1 MECQRGDDCLILR
14 KKNYG
19 TRTTTGYIPVWEHE
33 RQTAEEERA
42 KEGKNEIDF
51 GSTHPIVLR
60 YQVTRSSLISDRQVG
75 EREREKAGGVV
86 SFQLPAP
93 KTNDPHGRGVIS
105 PDPGLENATNYNRIR
120 MVGAATRVEPCI
132 PVPLCSLRVSYAVF
146 ALTVSPPPRLLCSP
160 SPFHVPITYHAFPF
174 CKHQRASS

>member
-75 EREREKAGGVV
+75 ERERERR
-86 SFQLPAP
+86 P
-93 KTNDPHGRGVIS
+93 
-105 PDPGLENATNYNRIR
+105 E
-120 MVGAATRVEPCI
+120 
-132 PVPLCSLRVSYAVF
+132 
-146 ALTVSPPPRLLCSP
+146 
-160 SPFHVPITYHAFPF
+160 
-174 CKHQRASS
+174 ASSVSSCQLRRRTTPTGEA

>member
-1 MECQRGDDCLILR
+1 MYPRL
-14 KKNYG
+14 G
-19 TRTTTGYIPVWEHE
+19 TRNG
-33 RQTAEEERA
+33 RAEEGES
-42 KEGKNEIDF
+42 EIDF

-60 YQVTRSSLISDRQVG
+60 YRVTRSSLISDRQIE

-120 MVGAATRVEPCI
+120 MVGAATPVEPR
-132 PVPLCSLRVSYAVF
+132 CSCFSYAVF
-146 ALTVSPPPRLLCSP
+146 ALPVSFPRIPNYVSRVSQSKAAAFLLEFNGERST
-160 SPFHVPITYHAFPF
+160 S
-174 CKHQRASS
+174 